1 MADILNFI
9 DNVKPILTF
18 NGKEYKVNKSYKVS
32 IYLSAKH
39 KEIETKKKN
48 VKDFDEVQANID
60 LLFETFEKTISKEF
74 KEEVDALDLSETQL
88 MRLFNVIN
96 YMRGG
101 LTQEQAIEKVVEE
114 EKNPEEKK
122 A

>member
-39 KEIETKKKN
+39 KEIETKKRAIQ
-48 VKDFDEVQANID
+48 DFDEVQANID

-101 LTQEQAIEKVVEE
+101 LTQEQAIDKVVEE